1 MIVFTISTDKFS
13 FPEKERESQKLV
25 SKIGLNKWN
34 IYFPLEHSARKKKKK
49 EKKENRTFSDVPLL
63 ITESLL

>member
-34 IYFPLEHSARKKKKK
+34 IYFPLEHSARKK